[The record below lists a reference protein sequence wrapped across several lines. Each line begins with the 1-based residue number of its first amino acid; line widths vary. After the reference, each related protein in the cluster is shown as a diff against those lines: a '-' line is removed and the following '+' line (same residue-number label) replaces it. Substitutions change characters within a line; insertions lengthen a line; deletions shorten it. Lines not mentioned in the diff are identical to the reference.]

1 MYAGRYLDDNIGH
14 EVINL
19 ISDDKGRNYVYVN
32 HDGIINEKYNDS
44 VKAVLFV
51 KHVEKGVLEIIAK
64 AEGLKQ
70 VLYKSSEEEMISRQ
84 MDYIN
89 ENEIRY
95 GGVELYKVYGDKSN
109 DKTADKISI
118 TFEAEKVLK
127 VKKPFYLIHDEKKI
141 FYYDSENNYRFLH
154 EKNFA
159 SQKLKMYY
167 DSDEYPED
175 YQQLDD
181 LLSND
186 DIWEGN
192 DRNQSIHIEDFSE
205 QTIYNSFI
213 SIIEKDRDE
222 QLYSNLLAY
231 FFTQNK
237 PLFCQFALDVLGV
250 DALSPNFRICRE
262 EITNNKK
269 RIDLLIYDS
278 KNGNVIVIENKID
291 SKIHGVK
298 KSDSTNLL
306 ASQLSEYYEHVNTT
320 EKYEEIPQNHKYFF
334 VFVPN
339 HNNIRLE
346 KYIAGDQFTPIQYS
360 EIYDFYYRHAGDM
373 IHVDY
378 FREFMDAL
386 SLHKDTKDNREY
398 EIMKR
403 RFAAAIQRIK
413 SEEER

>member
-1 MYAGRYLDDNIGH
+1 MSDVIILTRMYAGGYLKDNIGH

-51 KHVEKGVLEIIAK
+51 RHVEKGVLEIIAK

-84 MDYIN
+84 MNYIN

-118 TFEAEKVLK
+118 TFEAEKVMK
-127 VKKPFYLIHDEKKI
+127 VKKPFYLIHDERKI
-141 FYYDSENNYRFLH
+141 LYDDSENNCRFLN

-159 SQKLKMYY
+159 STKLKMYY

-181 LLSND
+181 LLAND

-192 DRNQSIHIEDFSE
+192 DSNQSIHIEDFSE

-213 SIIEKDRDE
+213 SILEKDRDE

-231 FFTQNK
+231 FLLK
-237 PLFCQFALDVLGV
+237 
-250 DALSPNFRICRE
+250 
-262 EITNNKK
+262 TNHCFVS
-269 RIDLLIYDS
+269 LL
-278 KNGNVIVIENKID
+278 
-291 SKIHGVK
+291 
-298 KSDSTNLL
+298 
-306 ASQLSEYYEHVNTT
+306 
-320 EKYEEIPQNHKYFF
+320 
-334 VFVPN
+334 
-339 HNNIRLE
+339 
-346 KYIAGDQFTPIQYS
+346 
-360 EIYDFYYRHAGDM
+360 
-373 IHVDY
+373 
-378 FREFMDAL
+378 
-386 SLHKDTKDNREY
+386 
-398 EIMKR
+398 
-403 RFAAAIQRIK
+403 
-413 SEEER
+413 